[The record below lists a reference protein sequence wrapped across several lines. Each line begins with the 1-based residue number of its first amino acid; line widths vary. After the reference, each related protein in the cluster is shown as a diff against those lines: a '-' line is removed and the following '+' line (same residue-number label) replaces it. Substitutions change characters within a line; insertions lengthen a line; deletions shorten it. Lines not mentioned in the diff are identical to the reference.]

1 MNVSRVIILAVSGS
15 CRNLMNPIWFSL
27 MLPLRTTSRLKHGP
41 EGLVCPI
48 EQAGSVSP
56 GGFFKQ
62 EKKRIENDVVNK
74 IAYRIFFLIKKILIE
89 N

>member
-1 MNVSRVIILAVSGS
+1 
-15 CRNLMNPIWFSL
+15 MNPNWFSL
-27 MLPLRTTSRLKHGP
+27 LLPLRTTSRLKHGP
-41 EGLVCPI
+41 DGFVCPI

-74 IAYRIFFLIKKILIE
+74 LRIEFSFSKKNFRLE
-89 N
+89 